1 MHQLNKDITPK
12 EQYIGCG
19 FLACL
24 IIVGVNLYDYFHSKM
39 ANVNSLGISIAFT
52 LPWIAYF
59 RMLHLD
65 ERDASQQ
72 RMMQN
77 EQQKAVLDGVKKEKL
92 ILFSSILD
100 NKKPITDLILKT
112 NVDLDFSSVNN
123 ILTPEIGVFELS
135 LKNKLIN
142 LYGTVQLKKDLL
154 NNNLVDLSIIDAEIE
169 KMENNLPV
177 NASDITNSVSK
188 INYQTKKDEKF
199 FTECKRNNLN
209 SYYEVQNQEMN
220 DILSFGCSNVCKI
233 NFEYEIK
240 RLENLAYYNEI
251 IDAPFELAEFEQRY
265 KSFDSTGLEFYY
277 TRVLKN
283 SIYPSFVRK
292 DFELFYKKEAKTL
305 IIDYCLPN
313 VDDIPTVKQIN
324 KQLNEVAFKEKEIN
338 ALYENVLY
346 QITLRSIFEIFHNDE
361 VNALE
366 SIVFNGWLE
375 YVDKADGNE
384 KTNCI
389 LSMQAK
395 KDEFMEIKLENVE
408 PKTCFKKL
416 KGIACNNLSTIT
428 PVKPILRVNTTDKR
442 FIESYEVMAK
452 LSQGE
457 NLAMMDWKDFEN
469 LVREVFE
476 KEFSSNGGEVKIT
489 QSSHDGGVDAVA
501 YSKDEL
507 LGGKIV
513 IQAKRYTNVVGVS
526 AVRDLYGT
534 ILNEGAVKGILI
546 TTSHFG
552 ADSYEFA
559 KDKPITLLEGSNLL
573 HLLEKHNHKARIDIQ
588 EAKAMRNM

>member
-1 MHQLNKDITPK
+1 MHKEIGLKEGIFIT
-12 EQYIGCG
+12 
-19 FLACL
+19 CL
-24 IIVGVNLYDYFHSKM
+24 IITISLLLDYFC
-39 ANVNSLGISIAFT
+39 NSQHNIKFLLGAVFIT
-52 LPWIAYF
+52 LPWVAYF
-59 RMLHLD
+59 RMIHLD
-65 ERDASQQ
+65 KKDADKQ
-72 RMMQN
+72 RMMQD
-77 EQQKAVLDGVKKEKL
+77 ETQKTVLNTIKKEKL
-92 ILFSSILD
+92 ILFRSMLY
-100 NKKPITDLILKT
+100 NKKSIIDLILKS
-112 NVDLDFSSVNN
+112 NIGLDFTSVES
-123 ILTPEIGVFELS
+123 ILRSEIEIFELS
-135 LKNKLIN
+135 LKDKLFN
-142 LYGTVQLKKDLL
+142 QYGTVQLKQDLL
-154 NNNLVDLSIIDAEIE
+154 NNNLVDLSVIDTEIE
-169 KMENNLPV
+169 NMENNLPV
-177 NASDITNSVSK
+177 SASDITDFVNK

-199 FTECKRNNLN
+199 FTECKRNDLN
-209 SYYEVQNQEMN
+209 SYYETQNQELN
-220 DILSFGCSNVCKI
+220 DMLNFGCSNVCKI
-233 NFEYEIK
+233 NFEDEIK

-265 KSFDSTGLEFYY
+265 KSCDTTGLEFYH
-277 TRVLKN
+277 TRVLNN
-283 SIYPSFVRK
+283 SIYPSFVKK

-305 IIDYCLPN
+305 IVDYCLPN
-313 VDDIPTVKQIN
+313 VEDIPAIKQIN
-324 KQLNEVAFKEKEIN
+324 KQLNEVGFKEKEIN

-346 QITLRSIFEIFHNDE
+346 QTTLRSIFELFHSDE
-361 VNALE
+361 INALE

-408 PKTCFKKL
+408 PKTCFKKF
-416 KGIACNNLSTIT
+416 KGISCNNLSTIT

-469 LVREVFE
+469 LVREIFE
-476 KEFSSNGGEVKIT
+476 KEFSVNGGEVKIT

-501 YSKDEL
+501 YNKDPL

-552 ADSYEFA
+552 VESYDFA

-573 HLLEKHNHKARIDIQ
+573 HLMEKHGHKARIDIQ